1 MFLFINKN
9 DLMKYLLVD
18 EGTNLILTYSEDPRI
33 VTNLKRAIFDSEV
46 HTIFPHYEIYN
57 SITDS
62 NIQSNHLTLDRNSFS
77 LILPNDIDSALL
89 VKKDL
94 SVFKRRLISIIF
106 GIIKRTISS
115 YSYFIDPI
123 ISDLLDDSA
132 MLQCYMDHREYKFN
146 GIEKDIQTRKE
157 TYKITMIKLQACVD
171 DFLDQ
176 VIKSNNRQEL
186 VQLEIDIKMRML

>member
-1 MFLFINKN
+1 
-9 DLMKYLLVD
+9 MKYLLVD
-18 EGTNLILTYSEDPRI
+18 EGTKLILTYSEDPRV
-33 VTNLKRAIFDSEV
+33 VTNLKRAVFDSEV

-62 NIQSNHLTLDRNSFS
+62 NIQSNHLTLETINSFS

-89 VKKDL
+89 LKKEL
-94 SVFKRRLISIIF
+94 SMYKRRLISILF

-115 YSYFIDPI
+115 YSYFIDPLI
-123 ISDLLDDSA
+123 PNLLEDST
-132 MLQCYMDHREYKFN
+132 MLQCYMDHREYKFT
-146 GIEKDIQTRKE
+146 GIEKDIQVRKE

-176 VIKSNNRQEL
+176 IIQTNNHQSL
-186 VQLEIDIKMRML
+186 VQLEIDIKARML